1 LVAEIALLLG
11 EGSSPTPGKI
21 VRNGLTQPLCDW
33 FTRIVYPGLPKPAT
47 LSF

>member
-21 VRNGLTQPLCDW
+21 VTNGLAQPLFGW
-33 FTRIVYPGLPKPAT
+33 FTRIVYPGLPKAAT
-47 LSF
+47 PGL